1 MDMISLDAV
10 ESSTFSILNEKQFLL
25 ETTSSSIDLILEQIR
40 DLGNRR
46 PDAPRDPFAL
56 SFRGKSGI
64 RLPQGIYRLS
74 HPELGSLEIF
84 LTQNADGPNGS
95 EFEAIFN

>member
-1 MDMISLDAV
+1 MTSLDTI
-10 ESSTFSILNEKQFLL
+10 ESTTFSTLNEKRFLL
-25 ETTSSSIDLILEQIR
+25 ETPSSNLDLMLEQVR
-40 DLGNRR
+40 ELGNRR
-46 PDAPRDPFAL
+46 PDASRDPFAL

-74 HPELGSLEIF
+74 HLELGSFEIF
-84 LTQNADGPNGS
+84 ITQNSDGPKGS

>member
-1 MDMISLDAV
+1 MISLDTV
-10 ESSTFSILNEKQFLL
+10 ESTIFSTLNEKQFRL
-25 ETTSSSIDLILEQIR
+25 ETPSLNLDLTLEQIR
-40 DLGNRR
+40 ELGNRR
-46 PDAPRDPFAL
+46 PDSPRDPFAL
-56 SFRGKSGI
+56 SFRGKTGV

-84 LTQNADGPNGS
+84 LTQNADGPKGS